1 MKKSLLLFAV
11 VIHCLALVSCNNS
24 SQKSTKEDNNSD
36 QKATKEEASVK
47 EETCVFPTIT
57 EQGVEPFFIN
67 SSLLDIPSKGSFY
80 DTIFLQKLYDWSEE
94 SGEIH
99 GTRTT
104 ESEYQRACTEF
115 KDNNIQLIRCYGDA
129 KIVKGGD
136 TIMTIDY
143 DEKATITKVT
153 LLSDNFQ
160 MVNGLHVGM
169 AAPELLNDYK
179 ANFVTQN
186 EWFDGGS
193 SLSNNIIVDIPSLPK
208 NIIVI
213 TECNSKIADFM
224 NKKQQES
231 GNDYDFSYLYK
242 LPSELVNDNVVS
254 QIKIRN
260 SAFDC
265 YYEFYKE
272 F

>member
-1 MKKSLLLFAV
+1 MHPTRIRVNSMKKSLLLFALL
-11 VIHCLALVSCNNS
+11 ISCLALVSCNNS
-24 SQKSTKEDNNSD
+24 GQN
-36 QKATKEEASVK
+36 ATKEESIVK
-47 EETCVFPTIT
+47 EEACVFPTIT
-57 EQGVEPFFIN
+57 ERGVEPFFIK
-67 SSLLDIPSKGSFY
+67 SSLLDIPSKGTFY

-99 GTRTT
+99 GIGTT
-104 ESEYQRACTEF
+104 ESEYQQACAEF

-129 KIVKGGD
+129 KVVKGGD
-136 TIMTIDY
+136 TIMIIDY
-143 DEKATITKVT
+143 DEKATITKITV
-153 LLSDNFQ
+153 LSDKFQ
-160 MVNGLHVGM
+160 MGNGLHVGIG
-169 AAPELLNDYK
+169 ASKLLNDYN

-242 LPSELVNDNVVS
+242 LPSELVKDNVVS

-260 SAFDC
+260 TAFDC